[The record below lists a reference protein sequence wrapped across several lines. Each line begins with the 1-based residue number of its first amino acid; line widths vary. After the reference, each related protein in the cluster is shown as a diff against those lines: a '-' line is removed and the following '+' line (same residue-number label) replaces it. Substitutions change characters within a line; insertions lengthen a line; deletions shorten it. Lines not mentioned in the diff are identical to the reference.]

1 MPRPSTHELLKDA
14 VLNPPASEEAIRSA
28 ASALGISLPSDYAEF
43 LRRHNGGGGF
53 AGNNS
58 VILFKAEEL
67 KPFNDA
73 YQLSEYAPGLILFG
87 SNGGG
92 EGYAFDTREG
102 AMSVVRVPFIGMEL
116 RYARPIGKSFTD
128 MLCQLGKA

>member
-1 MPRPSTHELLKDA
+1 M
-14 VLNPPASEEAIRSA
+14 NPPASQAAIRGA
-28 ASALGISLPSDYAEF
+28 ASALGVPLPSDYVDF
-43 LRRHNGGGGF
+43 LRRHNGGEGF

-58 VILFKAEEL
+58 VVLFKAEEL

-73 YQLSEYAPGLILFG
+73 YEIGEYAPGLVLFG

-92 EGYAFDTREG
+92 EGYAFDTRDG
-102 AMSVVRVPFIGMEL
+102 SMSVVRVPFIGMEL

-128 MLCQLGKA
+128 MLHQLAKT